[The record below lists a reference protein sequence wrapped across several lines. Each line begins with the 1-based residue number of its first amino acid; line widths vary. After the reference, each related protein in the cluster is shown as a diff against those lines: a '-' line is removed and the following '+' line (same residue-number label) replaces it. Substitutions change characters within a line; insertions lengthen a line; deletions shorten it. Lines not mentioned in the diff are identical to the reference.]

1 MSHTQTN
8 DFLSSSS
15 SSLSPSPPAI
25 LTIGFAGILLGGLPS
40 MGTIF
45 NTIPIAINSNPD
57 PCCSVNGFVNIKY
70 DSNNVTPFL
79 AVVIYTTNNVI
90 LERIKNASERFA

>member
-1 MSHTQTN
+1 MAHSQTN
-8 DFLSSSS
+8 DFLSSS

-25 LTIGFAGILLGGLPS
+25 LTAGLAGILAGALLS
-40 MGTIF
+40 IGTIF
-45 NTIPIAINSNPD
+45 NTIPIAINSKPD

-79 AVVIYTTNNVI
+79 AVVIYTQRNVI
-90 LERIKNASERFA
+90 LDHWVN

>member
-1 MSHTQTN
+1 MAHSQTN

-15 SSLSPSPPAI
+15 SSLSPSPPASLI
-25 LTIGFAGILLGGLPS
+25 AGLAGILVGALLS

-45 NTIPIAINSNPD
+45 NTIPIAINSKPD

-70 DSNNVTPFL
+70 DNNNVTPFL
-79 AVVIYTTNNVI
+79 AVVIYTNVFST
-90 LERIKNASERFA
+90 EMWF